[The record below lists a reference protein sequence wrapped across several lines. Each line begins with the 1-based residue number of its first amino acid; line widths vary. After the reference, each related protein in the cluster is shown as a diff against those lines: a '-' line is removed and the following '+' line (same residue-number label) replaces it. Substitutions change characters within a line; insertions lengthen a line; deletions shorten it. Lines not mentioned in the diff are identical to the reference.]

1 MKSIESG
8 KTPPPGIINIGKYGT
23 LRWFIP
29 AMVLLLVMVWIIPGF
44 ADSDKKMQTP
54 VKRSIDTW
62 QDTQEKAEKWNVQKA
77 ELTILYDK
85 LLLENEALTTTNQNL
100 LKEELKNRN
109 LNKSLERQKLESLRI
124 QKEML
129 PFLNSVQAR
138 LVTLVE
144 NDAPFLQ
151 KERNTR
157 LKKIKGVMEDI
168 DVSIAE
174 KCRKVMEALAVE
186 AEYGNTIEVYQE
198 KIKLCE
204 NEVLGNIF
212 RLGRVSIF
220 FLSLDKRSAA
230 RFNVAENLWLVLDEA
245 YIFALEK
252 SMEMAAKRRPMELIS
267 LPLGRIAKQ

>member
-8 KTPPPGIINIGKYGT
+8 KTSTPGIINIGKDGT

-29 AMVLLLVMVWIIPGF
+29 CMVLLLVMVWIIPGF
-44 ADSDKKMQTP
+44 ADSDKKMQKP
-54 VKRSIDTW
+54 VKQSIDTW

-77 ELTILYDK
+77 ELTIFYDK
-85 LLLENEALTTTNQNL
+85 LLLKNEALTTTNRNL
-100 LKEELKNRN
+100 LKEELKNRD

-151 KERNTR
+151 KERNIR
-157 LKKIKGVMEDI
+157 LKKLKDVMEDI

-198 KIKLCE
+198 KIKLGE

-220 FLSLDKRSAA
+220 FLSLDKKSAA
-230 RFNVAENLWLVLDEA
+230 RFNVAENQWLVLDEA

>member
-8 KTPPPGIINIGKYGT
+8 KTSTPGIINIGKDGT

-29 AMVLLLVMVWIIPGF
+29 CMVLLLVMVWIIPGF
-44 ADSDKKMQTP
+44 ADSDKKMQKP
-54 VKRSIDTW
+54 VKQSIDTW

-85 LLLENEALTTTNQNL
+85 LLLENEALTATNRNL
-100 LKEELKNRN
+100 LKQELKNRD

-151 KERNTR
+151 KERNIR
-157 LKKIKGVMEDI
+157 LKKLKDVMEDI

-198 KIKLCE
+198 KIKLGE

-220 FLSLDKRSAA
+220 FLSLDKKSAA
-230 RFNVAENLWLVLDEA
+230 RFNVAENQWLVLDEA

>member
-8 KTPPPGIINIGKYGT
+8 KTITPGIINIGIDGT

-29 AMVLLLVMVWIIPGF
+29 CMVLLLVMVWIIPGF
-44 ADSDKKMQTP
+44 ADSDKKMQKP
-54 VKRSIDTW
+54 VKQSIDTW

-77 ELTILYDK
+77 ELTIFYDK
-85 LLLENEALTTTNQNL
+85 LLLENEALTTTNRNL
-100 LKEELKNRN
+100 LKEELKNRD

-151 KERNTR
+151 KERNIR
-157 LKKIKGVMEDI
+157 LKKLKDVMEDI

-198 KIKLCE
+198 K
-204 NEVLGNIF
+204 
-212 RLGRVSIF
+212 
-220 FLSLDKRSAA
+220 
-230 RFNVAENLWLVLDEA
+230 
-245 YIFALEK
+245 
-252 SMEMAAKRRPMELIS
+252 
-267 LPLGRIAKQ
+267 